1 MSRKQIFN
9 FDFMYDYCYYSYMDT
24 INISLPP
31 QLKTQANQ
39 LIDMG
44 FYASF
49 SDLVRT
55 ALRQTINQSQYDI
68 WADIA
73 KKEAKLGKIKPLKTK
88 KDIDNFLKNF

>member
-9 FDFMYDYCYYSYMDT
+9 FDFMYDYWYYSYIDT

-68 WADIA
+68 WVDIA

-88 KDIDNFLKNF
+88 KDIDNLLKNF

>member
-1 MSRKQIFN
+1 MN
-9 FDFMYDYCYYSYMDT
+9 T
-24 INISLPP
+24 INISLPQ
-31 QLKTQANQ
+31 QLKTQADQ

-55 ALRQTINQSQYDI
+55 ALRQTISQSQYDI

-73 KKEAKLGKIKPLKTK
+73 KTEAKLGKIKPLKTK
-88 KDIDNFLKNF
+88 KDIDNFLENL

>member
-1 MSRKQIFN
+1 MN
-9 FDFMYDYCYYSYMDT
+9 T
-24 INISLPP
+24 INISLPE
-31 QLKTQANQ
+31 QLKMQANQ

-68 WADIA
+68 WANQA
-73 KKEAKLGKIKPLKTK
+73 KKEAKLGKIKPLSTK

>member
-1 MSRKQIFN
+1 MN
-9 FDFMYDYCYYSYMDT
+9 T
-24 INISLPP
+24 INISLPE
-31 QLKTQANQ
+31 QLKMQANQ

-68 WADIA
+68 WANQA
-73 KKEAKLGKIKPLKTK
+73 KKEAKSGKIKPLSSK

>member
-1 MSRKQIFN
+1 MSRKHISS
-9 FDFMYDYCYYSYMDT
+9 FDFMYDYCYYSYMNT
-24 INISLPP
+24 INISLPE
-31 QLKTQANQ
+31 QLKMQANQ

-68 WADIA
+68 WANQA
-73 KKEAKLGKIKPLKTK
+73 KKEAKLGKIKPLSTK